1 MFSISSSSY
10 SSSSYTD
17 DEEIQREAEM
27 VEGRRV
33 NGSTV
38 QYLVKWKGL
47 SDGENTWEDE
57 DELIKDGNKQLIT
70 DFLEGK
76 KKVVD
81 SVPGNV
87 RIEKGTPFEI
97 LKGFKCDGQ
106 VYYRV
111 RFENGIVSDLRS
123 GDVLTH
129 DGSQL
134 VKFLESK
141 VEMKPM
147 T

>member
-1 MFSISSSSY
+1 MFSVSSSSY

-17 DEEIQREAEM
+17 EEGIQREAQM
-27 VEGRRV
+27 VVGKRV
-33 NGSTV
+33 NGSKV
-38 QYLVKWKGL
+38 QYLVKWKDL
-47 SDGENTWEDE
+47 SDNENTWEDE
-57 DELIKDGNKQLIT
+57 DKLIQDGNRQLIV
-70 DFLEGK
+70 DFVEGK
-76 KKVVD
+76 EKNVD
-81 SVPGNV
+81 PMPGNL

-97 LKGFKCDGQ
+97 LKGFKYDGQ

-111 RFENGIVSDLRS
+111 RFENGIMSDLRS
-123 GDVLTH
+123 SDVLIH